1 MKPSGHAIGAAAT
14 GCAVLALLFGCSD
27 TSSSLSANGA
37 GSQLHSVTAHDHPHD
52 LSKVT
57 TSPPTQAPA
66 DARALRGSIVFSDF
80 PLDGSAKQLYLEHAD
95 GSHLRQVLH
104 SASDDVQ
111 PTISPNGRQIV
122 FTRQRE
128 HGNLPDQIFEVG
140 TNGRGL
146 HQIVPDG
153 CPAAKCG
160 DAVEGH
166 AYSPDGHRLV
176 FTRAV
181 FTDGPTNP
189 PTYVE
194 LWTCDRDGTHAQRLT
209 HEDGRAQD
217 DDASWSPDGQRVV
230 FLHWVYGPPDH
241 FGIATIG
248 ADGHDQRLVT
258 PVGLDSADP
267 SYSPQ
272 GDLISFQSPPD
283 PGAELQ
289 TLYTIHTDGTHLTE
303 LSASQGTAA
312 NHPSWSPDGDQLLF
326 CYVPRGQAHGAD
338 LAVIN
343 RDGTNMRV
351 LPSTPLNENNS
362 YWGANPHG

>member
-1 MKPSGHAIGAAAT
+1 VAAAT
-14 GCAVLALLFGCSD
+14 GCALLALLFGCGD
-27 TSSSLSANGA
+27 TSSPSANGA
-37 GSQLHSVTAHDHPHD
+37 GSQPHRVTARAHSPD
-52 LSKVT
+52 LSKGT
-57 TSPPTQAPA
+57 TSPATQAPA
-66 DARALRGSIVFSDF
+66 GARPLRGSIVFSNF
-80 PLDGSAKQLYLEHAD
+80 PLDGSAKQLHLEHAD

-104 SASDDVQ
+104 SARDDVQ
-111 PTISPNGRQIV
+111 PTISPDGRHIV
-122 FTRQRE
+122 FTRQRN
-128 HGNLPDQIFEVG
+128 HGNLPDQIFEVRA
-140 TNGRGL
+140 NGRGL

-153 CPAAKCG
+153 CPTATCG

-181 FTDGPTNP
+181 FTDGPTSP
-189 PTYVE
+189 PAFVE
-194 LWTCDRDGTHAQRLT
+194 LWTCDLDGTHAQRLT

-217 DDASWSPDGQRVV
+217 DDASWSPDGRRVV

-241 FGIATIG
+241 FRIATIG

-258 PVGLDSADP
+258 PLGLDSADP

-289 TLYTIHTDGTHLTE
+289 TLYTIRTDGTHLTE

-312 NHPSWSPDGDQLLF
+312 NHPSWSPNGDQLLF
-326 CYVPRGQAHGAD
+326 CYIPRGQAHGAD
-338 LAVIN
+338 LAVIK

-351 LPSTPLNENNS
+351 LAQTPLNENNS
-362 YWGANPHG
+362 YWGANAPG